1 MWALAPFEA
10 LAPRICAWM
19 IKKGRENV
27 CVKGG
32 CTCSESICGNVMWV
46 RCALLRGACA
56 EYMYFGSM
64 SANSALRGACAESL
78 CTSTPKYVGEYCS
91 ALRGACAAIMYYTP
105 KYILSACAESMYVH
119 TEGNCT
125 ESVCLHTLEL
135 FVVIVPLFHCSIIV
149 SIVPA

>member
-64 SANSALRGACAESL
+64 SANSALRGACAERL
-78 CTSTPKYVGEYCS
+78 CTSTHRS
-91 ALRGACAAIMYYTP
+91 GARQRLGSICFHPCQAKRIAPFHTWPNYYP
-105 KYILSACAESMYVH
+105 RMNS
-119 TEGNCT
+119 
-125 ESVCLHTLEL
+125 
-135 FVVIVPLFHCSIIV
+135 
-149 SIVPA
+149 

>member
-78 CTSTPKYVGEYCS
+78 CTSTHRS
-91 ALRGACAAIMYYTP
+91 GARQRLGSGAP
-105 KYILSACAESMYVH
+105 GSRV
-119 TEGNCT
+119 
-125 ESVCLHTLEL
+125 LHCREWG
-135 FVVIVPLFHCSIIV
+135 FDVINYLM
-149 SIVPA
+149 